1 MPRAGPW
8 LSQWK
13 CAFRE
18 FSVPRDNLGGI
29 LGIDPRSFDRSMLK
43 EEKGGS
49 EVGDVDQDVGGKV
62 NLAKSES
69 MVKGGI

>member
-1 MPRAGPW
+1 M
-8 LSQWK
+8 
-13 CAFRE
+13 
-18 FSVPRDNLGGI
+18 
-29 LGIDPRSFDRSMLK
+29 GIDPRSFDRSMLK
-43 EEKGGS
+43 EEKGGG